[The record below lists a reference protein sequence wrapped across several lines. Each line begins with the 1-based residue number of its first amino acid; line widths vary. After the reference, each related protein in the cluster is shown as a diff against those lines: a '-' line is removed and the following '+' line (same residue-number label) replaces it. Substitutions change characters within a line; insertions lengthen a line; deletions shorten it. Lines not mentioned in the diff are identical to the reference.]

1 MQEGKLVDFTF
12 GTILVP
18 VPRQPMDADQ
28 IHELVRK
35 VSHRTGVDFYA
46 LNTGLTPE
54 GIDMGSSSFVSL
66 EQPRILMFTGGSSSS
81 GTAGELWHLFD
92 IRYGIPVTLSTTENL
107 GSIKL
112 ETYSTVIL
120 PGGSYREW
128 GEEEVSA
135 LRQWAQKGGVLIAFG
150 QATSWAAKHDLG
162 KSTFIDPVPS
172 DSTRYL
178 SYAERRKEASI
189 QGIGGAILNARL
201 DLTHPLCY
209 GYSREEL
216 AIFKRGT
223 RVANPLG
230 AKYREPVRFASDPY
244 VSGWIS
250 MENLERIQGAPVL
263 SVQELGSGKLVSF
276 HETMNFRGF
285 WMGTH
290 KLIMNA
296 IFFGDLIRL

>member
-1 MQEGKLVDFTF
+1 
-12 GTILVP
+12 
-18 VPRQPMDADQ
+18 
-28 IHELVRK
+28 
-35 VSHRTGVDFYA
+35 
-46 LNTGLTPE
+46 
-54 GIDMGSSSFVSL
+54 
-66 EQPRILMFTGGSSSS
+66 
-81 GTAGELWHLFD
+81 
-92 IRYGIPVTLSTTENL
+92 
-107 GSIKL
+107 
-112 ETYSTVIL
+112 
-120 PGGSYREW
+120 
-128 GEEEVSA
+128 
-135 LRQWAQKGGVLIAFG
+135 VLIAFG

-162 KSTFIDPVPS
+162 KSTFVDPVPS

-178 SYAERRKEASI
+178 SYAERRKESSI
-189 QGIGGAILNARL
+189 QGIGGVILNAKL

-209 GYSREEL
+209 GYIREEL

-230 AKYREPVRFASDPY
+230 AKYREPVRFTSDPY

-250 MENLERIQGAPVL
+250 SENLERVQGAPVL

-285 WMGTH
+285 WLGTH